1 MKHSMFAALAVA
13 ALTATSATTAVASED
28 LAKANG
34 CTACHQLDKKVIGP
48 AYGQV
53 AACYANKDA
62 KKLAENKA
70 KLEKH
75 VIEGGAGVFG
85 AIPMPAHPQLKDG
98 AKNAELKKIVD
109 WIMKDVKATECPKE
123 FKPKA

>member
-1 MKHSMFAALAVA
+1 MKQLVLAVVVA
-13 ALTATSATTAVASED
+13 ALSSVPAFASED

-53 AACYANKDA
+53 AACYATKDA

-70 KLEKH
+70 KLVKH
-75 VIEGGAGVFG
+75 VIDGGAGVFG
-85 AIPMPAHPQLKDG
+85 QIPMPAHPQLKDG
-98 AKNAELKKIVD
+98 AKNAELVKIVD

-123 FKPKA
+123 FKPK

>member
-1 MKHSMFAALAVA
+1 MKLRSVIAAASA
-13 ALTATSATTAVASED
+13 AIALSAPSFASED

-53 AACYANKDA
+53 AACYASKDA
-62 KKLAENKA
+62 KKLDANKA
-70 KLEKH
+70 VLVKH
-75 VIEGGAGVFG
+75 VIEGGSGVYG
-85 AIPMPAHPQLKDG
+85 AIPMPAHPQLKEG
-98 AKNAELKKIVD
+98 AKNAELVKIID

-123 FKPKA
+123 FKPKG

>member
-1 MKHSMFAALAVA
+1 MKLAVL
-13 ALTATSATTAVASED
+13 ALSLATVISIPAHASED

-53 AACYANKDA
+53 SACYATKDA

-70 KLEKH
+70 KLVKH
-75 VIEGGAGVFG
+75 VIDGGAGVFG
-85 AIPMPAHPQLKDG
+85 QIPMPAHPQLKDG
-98 AKNAELKKIVD
+98 AKNAELVKIID

-123 FKPKA
+123 FKPK

>member
-1 MKHSMFAALAVA
+1 MKLISTILVTAAVVFSGGSL
-13 ALTATSATTAVASED
+13 ASED

-53 AACYANKDA
+53 AACYASKDA

-70 KLEKH
+70 KLVKH
-75 VIEGGAGVFG
+75 VIDGGAGVFG

-98 AKNAELKKIVD
+98 AKNAELVKIVD

-123 FKPKA
+123 FKPK

>member
-1 MKHSMFAALAVA
+1 MKVVSTLSIALAVA
-13 ALTATSATTAVASED
+13 LSPAAFASED

-53 AACYANKDA
+53 SACYATKDA

-70 KLEKH
+70 KLVKH

-85 AIPMPAHPQLKDG
+85 QIPMPAHPQLKDG
-98 AKNAELKKIVD
+98 AKNAELVKIVD

-123 FKPKA
+123 FKPK

>member
-1 MKHSMFAALAVA
+1 MKLKLFLAAVSSALLLANAALA
-13 ALTATSATTAVASED
+13 TED

-53 AACYANKDA
+53 AACYASKDA
-62 KKLAENKA
+62 KKLEANKA
-70 KLEKH
+70 ALVKH
-75 VIEGGAGVFG
+75 VIEGGAGVWG
-85 AIPMPAHPQLKDG
+85 QIPMPAHPQLKDG
-98 AKNAELKKIVD
+98 AKNEELKKVID
-109 WIMKDVKATECPKE
+109 WVMKDVKATECPKD

>member
-1 MKHSMFAALAVA
+1 MKLISTIAAAAAVA
-13 ALTATSATTAVASED
+13 FSGGSFASED

-53 AACYANKDA
+53 AACYASKDA
-62 KKLAENKA
+62 KKLDENKA
-70 KLEKH
+70 KLVKH
-75 VIEGGAGVFG
+75 VIDGGSGVFG
-85 AIPMPAHPQLKDG
+85 AIPMPAHPQFKEG
-98 AKNAELKKIVD
+98 AKSAELKKIVD

-123 FKPKA
+123 FKPK